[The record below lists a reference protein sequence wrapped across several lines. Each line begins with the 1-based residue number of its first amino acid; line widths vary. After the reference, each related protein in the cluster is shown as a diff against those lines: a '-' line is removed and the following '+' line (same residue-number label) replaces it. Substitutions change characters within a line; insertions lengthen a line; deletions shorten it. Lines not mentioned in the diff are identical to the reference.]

1 MHFCFN
7 RKAET
12 SFMFTCYLDKFSV
25 MYIHIKTIQGM
36 VSSAIASHQ
45 MTEINQ

>member
-1 MHFCFN
+1 
-7 RKAET
+7 
-12 SFMFTCYLDKFSV
+12 MFTCSLDKFSV
-25 MYIHIKTIQGM
+25 MYIHIETTQGM